1 MPRRRFPPHTPLY
14 AGAETTMELR
24 SIAASFDRI
33 RERSEATAVS
43 YGATDEK
50 SDMTSG
56 MATRESSGATD
67 AIYAAIV
74 EISHPIAGTE
84 GVT

>member
-1 MPRRRFPPHTPLY
+1 
-14 AGAETTMELR
+14 MELR

-43 YGATDEK
+43 YWATGEK

-56 MATRESSGATD
+56 MATSESSGATD
-67 AIYAAIV
+67 AISAAIV

>member
-1 MPRRRFPPHTPLY
+1 MPRRRLPPHIPLY
-14 AGAETTMELR
+14 AGAETTMVLKL
-24 SIAASFDRI
+24 IVASFARMQ
-33 RERSEATAVS
+33 EKSEATAVS
-43 YGATDEK
+43 YWATDEK